1 MELKNNGQEKEKETE
16 KENDSEIEGVKV
28 LNSKNTKVNDNV
40 KSKKTVKEEPIEL
53 IIQSGQIL
61 CNCFTC
67 GHAVCAPMSVE
78 DLTVGESSLDASAM
92 TAYRQKVL

>member
-1 MELKNNGQEKEKETE
+1 MEYKNDGKEKEKETE
-16 KENDSEIEGVKV
+16 AGKSIDS
-28 LNSKNTKVNDNV
+28 NSKNTKTNENS
-40 KSKKTVKEEPIEL
+40 KSKKTLPEEIVDLNIP
-53 IIQSGQIL
+53 SGQIL